1 MNKTSWRVRTV
12 SQMTFFLVVGAIL
25 KDCNRVIHTDA
36 HWGVKTL
43 QYNQLLF
50 FHQMALYSSLYKLFL
65 VGYLR
70 PLIYICS

>member
-1 MNKTSWRVRTV
+1 MASTHGESNDL
-12 SQMTFFLVVGAIL
+12 FFSGRAIL

-65 VGYLR
+65 IGYLR